1 MKGIDMRWE
10 RLIRA
15 GALACVL
22 LACGSGVSAALPV
35 GSVVLYSDGDV
46 EKLLAAEQDRVRWE
60 DDRKRVY
67 VRSTNPIIPVLEK
80 TDFLSGRGYT
90 QRVASGDPDQIHT
103 LPGGSPVEFS
113 LLRSKS
119 DGTQSRR
126 SWQCVYQGKSRQ
138 EVLGV
143 KRDLDRYVCERFSI
157 HRKFHNKT
165 FRERREFSYS
175 QDLGLVVEL
184 KRQTPKKSSSK
195 RLVAVFPPG
204 KADYSTV
211 SRAVRKIR
219 KGD

>member
-1 MKGIDMRWE
+1 LTGI
-10 RLIRA
+10 
-15 GALACVL
+15 V
-22 LACGSGVSAALPV
+22 AAAVPV

-46 EKLLAAEQDRVRWE
+46 EKLLAEEQGRLRWE

-67 VRSTNPIIPVLEK
+67 VRSTNPVVPVLVK
-80 TDFLSGRGYT
+80 RDFLSGRGYT
-90 QRVASGDPDQIHT
+90 QRVASGDPDQIHKR
-103 LPGGSPVEFS
+103 PVGSPVEFT

-126 SWQCVYQGKSRQ
+126 SWECVYQGESRQ

-143 KRDLDRYVCERFSI
+143 KRDLDHYVCERFVI
-157 HRKFHNKT
+157 HRKLLNKL

-175 QDLGLVVEL
+175 RDLGLVVDL
-184 KRQTPKKSSSK
+184 KRKTRNKSSSK

-204 KADYSTV
+204 KADYKNV

-219 KGD
+219 KGN